1 MTFVL
6 RGLRKAEAQDAL
18 SGIMTF
24 VLRGLRKAEAQ
35 NALSAIEWRT
45 VRVTFDFT
53 SFPTCQI
60 SSHLPQV
67 QLMKCS
73 PWGYSQMRPL
83 LKFDFNLAQIQW
95 RGRFLQKLKTL
106 NSEFSAANDP
116 VPHSASSESKQ
127 AHKHCMSL
135 LTPIS
140 EKYDATSHDSL
151 YLCIESDSMSLLE
164 CEGEESRRENRRGR
178 EKVRPESQHHYMQKL
193 LLTVMLGS
201 WLI

>member
-1 MTFVL
+1 M
-6 RGLRKAEAQDAL
+6 KD
-18 SGIMTF
+18 
-24 VLRGLRKAEAQ
+24 
-35 NALSAIEWRT
+35 
-45 VRVTFDFT
+45 
-53 SFPTCQI
+53 C
-60 SSHLPQV
+60 SSHLQLYLFPNMPALKSPSQV

-73 PWGYSQMRPL
+73 PWSYSQMRPL
-83 LKFDFNLAQIQW
+83 LKFDFNLLQIQW
-95 RGRFLQKLKTL
+95 RGRFLQKLKKL

-164 CEGEESRRENRRGR
+164 CEGEERRRENRRGSGGR
-178 EKVRPESQHHYMQKL
+178 EKVRPEPQHHYMQKL